1 MPLAIVRLWSVV
13 VRRWSR
19 LNAEYDNGVQLVHF
33 EVVDHWVDAADT
45 LFIEIWF
52 RIAPLAYAPS

>member
-13 VRRWSR
+13 VRGWSG
-19 LNAEYDNGVQLVHF
+19 LNAEYDNSVQLVHF
-33 EVVDHWVDAADT
+33 DVVDHWVDAADT

-52 RIAPLAYAPS
+52 LIAPVVYAPS